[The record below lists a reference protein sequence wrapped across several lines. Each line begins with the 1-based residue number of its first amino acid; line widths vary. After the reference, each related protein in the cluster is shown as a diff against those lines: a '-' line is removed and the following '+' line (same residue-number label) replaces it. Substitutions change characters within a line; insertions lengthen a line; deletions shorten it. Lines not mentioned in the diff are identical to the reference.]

1 MTAVYACWVC
11 GSRDLVLRKPSDMM
25 DLHPADFAIS
35 DAHYGRT
42 GAIYQCQA
50 CGFLECPEVPD
61 VVRFYEA
68 LEDPSYVAS
77 RPSRCLQ
84 ARNLLRAVSR
94 LTRRPL
100 PGLRL
105 LDVGAGSGPMVEA
118 AREAGM
124 RAEGIEPSVWL
135 RNHAVQRG
143 LPVHLGV
150 LPHPDVRGLYDV
162 VTLVDVIEHTTD
174 PRQLLEQAARLLAPG
189 GVVVLVTPD
198 VSSVPA
204 SILGWRWWH
213 FRAAHVGYFN
223 RSTLS
228 ELCARAGLAVVRQA
242 RPWWVLPLPYLLERA
257 GRYLPVRLPRLASLE
272 RLAVPFNL
280 GDSLLF
286 VARQA

>member
-1 MTAVYACWVC
+1 VTAAYSCWVC
-11 GSRDLVLRKPSDMM
+11 GSGGLQLRKPSDMTDM
-25 DLHPADFAIS
+25 RPEDFAIS

-42 GAIYQCQA
+42 SAIYQCPS
-50 CGFLECPEVPD
+50 CGFLECPEEPD

-84 ARNLLRAVSR
+84 SQALLKSVAR
-94 LTRRPL
+94 LTGRPL
-100 PGLRL
+100 AGLRL

-118 AREAGM
+118 ARAAGM
-124 RAEGIEPSVWL
+124 TAEGVEPSVWL
-135 RNHAVQRG
+135 RDHAVRLG

-150 LPHPDVRGLYDV
+150 LPHPDVQGVFDV

-198 VSSVPA
+198 VSSFFA
-204 SILGWRWWH
+204 SVLGWRWWH
-213 FRAAHVGYFN
+213 YRAAHVGYFN
-223 RSTLS
+223 RVTLTA
-228 ELCARAGLAVVRQA
+228 LCARVGLSVTRQA

-257 GRYLPVRLPRLASLE
+257 GRYLPVRLPTLTRLE